1 MSVAR
6 NDWRQV
12 RAAQKE
18 VDDQRSEIESKLW
31 DAVIYSDGLVNYNEL
46 LTLSNLQIQMFVKR
60 FTEYQEAKNTAIK
73 NRRKG

>member
-6 NDWRQV
+6 NDWRLV
-12 RAAQKE
+12 REAQKE

-46 LTLSNLQIQMFVKR
+46 LTMSNLQIQMFVKR

>member
-46 LTLSNLQIQMFVKR
+46 LTMSNLQIQMFVKR

>member
-46 LTLSNLQIQMFVKR
+46 LSLSNLQIQMFVKR